1 MIINI
6 TGDEYG
12 SILICTFF
20 GFLHF
25 SPFLAILGHF
35 FHFWISVGVGVFL
48 GVLVSY
54 NITRGI
60 KLVVGRVNYWV

>member
-1 MIINI
+1 MR
-6 TGDEYG
+6 YV
-12 SILICTFF
+12 F
-20 GFLHF
+20 GLFLDIF
-25 SPFLAILGHF
+25 SPD
-35 FHFWISVGVGVFL
+35 FWISVGVGVFL